1 MNLEL
6 NGKRA
11 FVCGSTQG
19 IGRAAALE
27 LALLGADVTLIAR
40 DTTRLQQTVSELATS
55 PGQHHDFIAV
65 DFSEPE
71 EVNRRVLEYV
81 KTTTVHILVNNTGG
95 PPAGALVNARPEE
108 FLNAFRSHLINNQ
121 HLVQAVMPGMKEAQ
135 WGRIINIIS
144 TSVKAPLKN
153 MGVSNTIRGAVA
165 NWAKT
170 LSLELA
176 PFNITV
182 NNVLPGSTM
191 TGRLESLMQGKAE
204 KSGKTYE
211 QVKRETANEVPAGRI
226 GEAHEVAAAIAF
238 LASPAA
244 SYITGINI
252 PVDGGRT
259 SSL

>member
-1 MNLEL
+1 MNLDL
-6 NGKRA
+6 NGRRA

-19 IGRAAALE
+19 IGKAVAVE
-27 LALLGADVTLIAR
+27 LALMGADVTLVAR
-40 DTTRLQQTVSELATS
+40 DEIKLTQLVRDLPASRSQR
-55 PGQHHDFIAV
+55 HDFIAV
-65 DFSEPE
+65 DFSFPDL
-71 EVNRRVLEYV
+71 VKQMVSAYV
-81 KTTTVHILVNNTGG
+81 AKMPVHILINNTGG
-95 PPAGALVNARPEE
+95 PPPGPAMDANAED
-108 FLNAFRSHLINNQ
+108 FIKAFNSHLINNQ
-121 HLVQAVMPGMKEAQ
+121 HLVQAVVPGMKLAQ
-135 WGRIINIIS
+135 WGRVVNIIS

-191 TGRLESLMQGKAE
+191 TGRLESIMQAKAV
-204 KSGKTYE
+204 KSGKSFSDVME
-211 QVKRETANEVPAGRI
+211 ETAREIPAGRI
-226 GEAHEVAAAIAF
+226 GEPHEVAAAIAF

-244 SYITGINI
+244 SYINGINI

-259 SSL
+259 PSL